1 MYSLPKGEYMPKNK
15 DGNSYFGPSALV
27 LLVTIFTI
35 IFVVFNF
42 GNAANMNASY
52 AAVIAL
58 QLFLYGASAAI
69 YMSLRGSALWE
80 KLNFRPSNIRN
91 IGVTLV
97 VTVIVILLSVIMKFV
112 IFLPGRDYFLFSF
125 FTSSFDIRLNSF
137 SDWIVI
143 TSSFVLIPA
152 LGKEFLFRSIVY
164 SEFKSLGVLCS
175 VVITSVLYAMMHL
188 SFQEFFI
195 HFVFSVLWTYLAYV
209 TDSFIWPFISHVLC
223 NFYFVFGEKYVWSLS
238 SNPDGRFLFWL
249 ITISVLLLMV
259 FILFAILEYKYRE
272 MGKKAAVEKN
282 EPVLSTSDNW
292 KTAFLSKPVF
302 IETAVFFVVAI
313 IRLF

>member
-1 MYSLPKGEYMPKNK
+1 MPRNK

-112 IFLPGRDYFLFSF
+112 IFLPGRDYFMFSF
-125 FTSSFDIRLNSF
+125 FI
-137 SDWIVI
+137 
-143 TSSFVLIPA
+143 
-152 LGKEFLFRSIVY
+152 GKEFLFRSIVY
-164 SEFKSLGVLCS
+164 SEFRSLGVLCS

-195 HFVFSVLWTYLAYV
+195 HFAFSVLWTYLAYV
-209 TDSFIWPFISHVLC
+209 TDSFIWPFISHLLC

-259 FILFAILEYKYRE
+259 FILFAILEYKYKE
-272 MGKKAAVEKN
+272 MGKKAVVEKN
-282 EPVLSTSDNW
+282 EPVQNSIDNW

-302 IETAVFFVVAI
+302 IETAVFLVVAI

>member
-1 MYSLPKGEYMPKNK
+1 MCSLPKGEYMPRNK

-112 IFLPGRDYFLFSF
+112 IFLPGRDYFMFSF

-164 SEFKSLGVLCS
+164 SEFRSLGVLCS
-175 VVITSVLYAMMHL
+175 VVITSVLYAFILYFQFCGHILHMLRTRLYGL
-188 SFQEFFI
+188 SFLTYCAI
-195 HFVFSVLWTYLAYV
+195 SILFSARNMY
-209 TDSFIWPFISHVLC
+209 
-223 NFYFVFGEKYVWSLS
+223 
-238 SNPDGRFLFWL
+238 GRFRQIPTEGSCSGSLQYLFCCSWYSYCL
-249 ITISVLLLMV
+249 QFLNTNTGKWAKKQRSKKMSP
-259 FILFAILEYKYRE
+259 YRTQLTT
-272 MGKKAAVEKN
+272 GRRHFC
-282 EPVLSTSDNW
+282 LSQY
-292 KTAFLSKPVF
+292 L
-302 IETAVFFVVAI
+302 
-313 IRLF
+313 